1 MRRIIAI
8 FSFLIPL
15 FVAFPASALEGRI
28 SGIYEYD
35 GERINGVEVDLYK
48 IADYNGSSFEFLPGF
63 NPVDIGA
70 MTNSQL
76 GDYGQELAGIVQSP
90 SAQTQTAN
98 GEYSFVGMNEGI
110 YLVTF
115 KDIKIGDYTYSALPI
130 VLTMPDA
137 NLSYELNLTTKLEKS
152 CPDCRP
158 DPEPEPVP
166 PEDEE
171 NTNTRD
177 KIWFYIR
184 ITAIL
189 IVFETLTLFV
199 IIKERK
205 REDSNEN
212 K

>member
-15 FVAFPASALEGRI
+15 LVAFPANALEGGI
-28 SGIYEYD
+28 SGTYEYD

-76 GDYGQELAGIVQSP
+76 GDYGRELAGIVQSP

-98 GEYSFVGMNEGI
+98 GEYSFTGMNEGI

-115 KDIKIGDYTYSALPI
+115 EDITIGDYTYSALPI
-130 VLTMPDA
+130 VLT
-137 NLSYELNLTTKLEKS
+137 K
-152 CPDCRP
+152 
-158 DPEPEPVP
+158 PEPVP

-205 REDSNEN
+205 REDSNEQ

>member
-15 FVAFPASALEGRI
+15 LVAFPANALEGGI

-90 SAQTQTAN
+90 LAQTQTAN
-98 GEYSFVGMNEGI
+98 GEYSFTGMNEGI

-115 KDIKIGDYTYSALPI
+115 KDITIGDYTYSALPI

-166 PEDEE
+166 PEDEK